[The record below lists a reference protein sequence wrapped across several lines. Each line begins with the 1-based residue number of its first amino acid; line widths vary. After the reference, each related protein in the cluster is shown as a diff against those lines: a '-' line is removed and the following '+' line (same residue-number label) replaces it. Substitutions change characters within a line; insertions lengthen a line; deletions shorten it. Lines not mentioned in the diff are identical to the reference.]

1 MTELRYGGDQ
11 AAEAMAWQRAI
22 VKFAKSYALAAGGG
36 PLKVDGW
43 IGDDD
48 AKVAAEYRRRRN
60 LDGANLPAPPR
71 GVVVTHEEYSALV
84 DWRDVAPP
92 KPRHLGLMFRGT
104 GGIIGQDPVSRVC
117 QGATDLIEERNPDF
131 PASMGGLPPGAPGTP
146 SAQKAIQI
154 GVASGR
160 REIQS
165 GRTFILGGYSL
176 GAIVAAMLRAE
187 LEPGGPLAAYR
198 QNYVCGFTIGGPSRA
213 FGHTYYLGSIP
224 NGRGISDFQLPQAC
238 CTWDW
243 CDLVHPDDMYGNVPL
258 GDAGNIMTAIYQ
270 AVTATELS
278 DPLGTVQAIVAAI
291 PKVLAEAGVSIPL
304 LTQLGAGALSGN
316 PAAMAGVL
324 LPILAS
330 TLTGLVGG
338 AAGGQLTGP
347 AAAVQAAII
356 ALKFAVSGTAAH
368 INYHAWEVWP
378 GQTYLGLAIQHVR
391 DWAGRTP
398 VRA

>member
-11 AAEAMAWQRAI
+11 AAEAVAWQRAI
-22 VKFAKSYALAAGGG
+22 VKFAPSYALAATGG
-36 PLKVDGW
+36 PLKADGW

-48 AKVAAEYRRRRN
+48 AKVAAEYRRRR
-60 LDGANLPAPPR
+60 GLPAPPR
-71 GVVVTHEEYSALV
+71 GIVVTHEEYAALV
-84 DWRDVAPP
+84 KNAPIPP

-104 GGIIGQDPVSRVC
+104 GGVIGQDYVSRVC
-117 QGATDLIEERNPDF
+117 QGAADLIEERNPEF

-165 GRTFILGGYSL
+165 GRSFILGGYSL

-198 QNYVCGFTIGGPSRA
+198 DNYVCGFTIGGPSRA
-213 FGHTYYLGSIP
+213 FGHTYYLGAIP

-258 GDAGNIMTAIYQ
+258 GDAGDIMTAIYQ
-270 AVTATELS
+270 AVTNTQLP
-278 DPLGTVQAIVAAI
+278 DPLGTLQAIIAAI
-291 PKVLAEAGVSIPL
+291 PKVLFEAGVSIPL
-304 LTQLGAGALSGN
+304 LTQLGAGVLSGN
-316 PAAMAGVL
+316 PAALAGVL
-324 LPILAS
+324 LPVLVSALPGLI
-330 TLTGLVGG
+330 TGQQGE
-338 AAGGQLTGP
+338 LTGP

-356 ALKFAVSGTAAH
+356 ALKFAASGTAAH
-368 INYHAWEVWP
+368 VNYHAWEVWP
-378 GQTYLGLAIQHVR
+378 GQTYLGLGIQHVR

-398 VRA
+398 VRN

>member
-1 MTELRYGGDQ
+1 MTALRYGGGQ

-22 VKFAKSYALAAGGG
+22 VAFAPSYALSAAGG

-48 AKVAAEYRRRRN
+48 AKVAAEYRRRR
-60 LDGANLPAPPR
+60 GLPAPPS
-71 GVVVTHEEYSALV
+71 GIVVTHEEYGALV
-84 DWRDVAPP
+84 KTAPP
-92 KPRHLGLMFRGT
+92 QPKPKHLGIVFRGT
-104 GGIIGQDPVSRVC
+104 GGVIGEDYVSRVC
-117 QGATDLIEERNPDF
+117 QGAGDLIEERNPDF

-154 GVASGR
+154 GAASGR

-176 GAIVAAMLRAE
+176 GAIVAAQLRAE

-198 QNYVCGFTIGGPSRA
+198 QNYVCGFTLGGPARA
-213 FGHTYYLGSIP
+213 FGHTYYLGAIP

-243 CDLVHPDDMYGNVPL
+243 CDLAHPDDMYANVPL
-258 GDAGNIMTAIYQ
+258 GDAGDIMTAIYQ
-270 AVTATELS
+270 AVTNAQLS
-278 DPLGTVQAIVAAI
+278 DPLGTLQAIIAAI
-291 PKVLAEAGVSIPL
+291 PKVLLEAGVSIPL

-324 LPILAS
+324 LPVLLS
-330 TLTGLVGG
+330 TLPGLLGG
-338 AAGGQLTGP
+338 NPNELTGP

-356 ALKFAVSGTAAH
+356 ALKFAASGTAAH

-398 VRA
+398 VRN

>member
-1 MTELRYGGDQ
+1 MTELRYGGEQ
-11 AAEAMAWQRAI
+11 AAQAMAWQRAI
-22 VKFAKSYALAAGGG
+22 RDFAKSYALAADGG

-48 AKVAAEYRRRRN
+48 AKVAAEYRHRRR
-60 LDGANLPAPPR
+60 LPAPPTDI
-71 GVVVTHEEYSALV
+71 VVTHEEYGALV
-84 DWRDVAPP
+84 KTAPPQP
-92 KPRHLGLMFRGT
+92 KPRHLGIVFRGT
-104 GGIIGQDPVSRVC
+104 GGIIGQDYVSQVC
-117 QGATDLIEERNPDF
+117 QHVGDLIEERNPEF
-131 PASMGGLPPGAPGTP
+131 PASMGGLPPGAAGTP

-165 GRTFILGGYSL
+165 GRSFILGGYSL

-213 FGHTYYLGSIP
+213 FGHTYYLGAIP

-243 CDLVHPDDMYGNVPL
+243 CDLAHPDDMWTNVPL
-258 GDAGNIMTAIYQ
+258 GDAGDIMTAIYR
-270 AVTATELS
+270 AVTNTQLS
-278 DPLGTVQAIVAAI
+278 DPLGTLQAILVAI
-291 PKVLAEAGVSIPL
+291 PTVLLEAGVSIPL

-316 PAAMAGVL
+316 PVAMAGVL
-324 LPILAS
+324 LPVLMSA
-330 TLTGLVGG
+330 LPGLIGG
-338 AAGGQLTGP
+338 HGGELTGP

-398 VRA
+398 VRN

>member
-1 MTELRYGGDQ
+1 MTELRYGGAQ
-11 AAEAMAWQRAI
+11 AAEAMAWQSAI
-22 VKFAKSYALAAGGG
+22 VAFAPSYARAANGG

-48 AKVAAEYRRRRN
+48 AAVAAEYRRRR
-60 LDGANLPAPPR
+60 GLPDPPR
-71 GVVVTHEEYSALV
+71 GIVVTHEEYGALV
-84 DWRDVAPP
+84 KTAPAPP
-92 KPRHLGLMFRGT
+92 KPRHLGIMFRGT
-104 GGIIGQDPVSRVC
+104 GGVIGQDPVSRVC
-117 QGATDLIEERNPDF
+117 QGAADLIEERNPDF

-213 FGHTYYLGSIP
+213 FGHTYYLGAIP

-258 GDAGNIMTAIYQ
+258 GDAGDIMTAIYQ
-270 AVTATELS
+270 AVTATQLS
-278 DPLGTVQAIVAAI
+278 DPIGTVQAIVAAI

-304 LTQLGAGALSGN
+304 LAQLGAGALSGN

-324 LPILAS
+324 LPVLAS

-356 ALKFAVSGTAAH
+356 ALKFAASGTAAH
-368 INYHAWEVWP
+368 INYGAWEVWP

-398 VRA
+398 VRS

>member
-1 MTELRYGGDQ
+1 MTELRYGGAQ

-22 VKFAKSYALAAGGG
+22 VAFAPSYARAANGG

-48 AKVAAEYRRRRN
+48 ARVAVEYRRRR
-60 LDGANLPAPPR
+60 GLPAPPR
-71 GVVVTHEEYSALV
+71 GIVVTHEEYGALV
-84 DWRDVAPP
+84 KTAPEPP

-104 GGIIGQDPVSRVC
+104 GGVIGQDPVSRVC
-117 QGATDLIEERNPDF
+117 QGAADLIEERNPDF

-165 GRTFILGGYSL
+165 GRSFILGGYSL

-213 FGHTYYLGSIP
+213 FGHTYYLGAIP

-243 CDLVHPDDMYGNVPL
+243 CDLVHPDDMYGNVPI
-258 GDAGNIMTAIYQ
+258 GDAGDIMTAIYQ
-270 AVTATELS
+270 AVTATQLS

-291 PKVLAEAGVSIPL
+291 PKVLGEAGVSIPL
-304 LTQLGAGALSGN
+304 LAQLGTGALSGN

-324 LPILAS
+324 LPVLVS

-356 ALKFAVSGTAAH
+356 ALKFAASGTAAH

-398 VRA
+398 VRN

>member
-1 MTELRYGGDQ
+1 MTELRYGGAQ

-22 VKFAKSYALAAGGG
+22 VAFAPSYARAANGG

-48 AKVAAEYRRRRN
+48 ANVAAEYRRRR
-60 LDGANLPAPPR
+60 GLPAPPR
-71 GVVVTHEEYSALV
+71 GIVVTHEEYGALV
-84 DWRDVAPP
+84 KTAPEPP
-92 KPRHLGLMFRGT
+92 KARHLGLMFRGT
-104 GGIIGQDPVSRVC
+104 GGVIGQDPVSRVC
-117 QGATDLIEERNPDF
+117 QRAADLIEERNPDF

-165 GRTFILGGYSL
+165 GRSFILGGYSL

-187 LEPGGPLAAYR
+187 LEPGGLLAAYR

-213 FGHTYYLGSIP
+213 FGHTYYLGAIP

-258 GDAGNIMTAIYQ
+258 GDAGDIMTAIYQ
-270 AVTATELS
+270 AVTATQLS

-304 LTQLGAGALSGN
+304 LTQLGAGALAGN

-324 LPILAS
+324 LPVLAS
-330 TLTGLVGG
+330 TLTGLIGP
-338 AAGGQLTGP
+338 AGGQLTGP

-356 ALKFAVSGTAAH
+356 ALKFAASGTAAH

-398 VRA
+398 VHN

>member
-1 MTELRYGGDQ
+1 MTELRYGGAQ

-22 VKFAKSYALAAGGG
+22 VKFAPAYALSATGG

-48 AKVAAEYRRRRN
+48 AKVAAEYRLRRG
-60 LDGANLPAPPR
+60 LSAPPR
-71 GVVVTHEEYSALV
+71 GVVVTHEEYGALV
-84 DWRDVAPP
+84 KTAPPAP
-92 KPRHLGLMFRGT
+92 KPRHLGIVFRGT
-104 GGIIGQDPVSRVC
+104 GGIIGQDYVSRVC
-117 QGATDLIEERNPDF
+117 QGAADLIEERNPDF

-154 GVASGR
+154 GLAAGR

-165 GRTFILGGYSL
+165 GRSFVLGGYSL
-176 GAIVAAMLRAE
+176 GAIPAAMLRAE

-198 QNYVCGFTIGGPSRA
+198 QNYVCGFTFGSPARA
-213 FGHTYYLGSIP
+213 FGHTYYLGAIP
-224 NGRGISDFQLPQAC
+224 NGRGISDFTMPPATLG
-238 CTWDW
+238 WDW
-243 CDLVHPDDMYGNVPL
+243 CDLAHPDDMYANVPL
-258 GDAGNIMTAIYQ
+258 GDAGDIMTAIYQ
-270 AVTATELS
+270 AVTNTQLS
-278 DPLGTVQAIVAAI
+278 DPLGTLQAIIAAI
-291 PKVLAEAGVSIPL
+291 PKVLLESGVSIPL

-316 PAAMAGVL
+316 PVAMAGVL
-324 LPILAS
+324 LPILMS
-330 TLTGLVGG
+330 VLPGLI
-338 AAGGQLTGP
+338 GGQAGELTGP

-398 VRA
+398 VRN

>member
-1 MTELRYGGDQ
+1 MTELRYGGAQ

-22 VKFAKSYALAAGGG
+22 VAFAPSYARAANGG

-48 AKVAAEYRRRRN
+48 ANVAAEYRRRR
-60 LDGANLPAPPR
+60 GLPAPPR
-71 GVVVTHEEYSALV
+71 GIVVTHEEYGALV
-84 DWRDVAPP
+84 KTAPEPP
-92 KPRHLGLMFRGT
+92 KARHLGLMFRGT
-104 GGIIGQDPVSRVC
+104 GGVIGQDPVSRVC
-117 QGATDLIEERNPDF
+117 QGAADLIEERNPDF

-165 GRTFILGGYSL
+165 GRSFILGGYSL

-213 FGHTYYLGSIP
+213 FGHTYYLGAIP

-258 GDAGNIMTAIYQ
+258 GDAGDIMTAIYQ
-270 AVTATELS
+270 AVTATQLS
-278 DPLGTVQAIVAAI
+278 DPIGTLQAIIAAI

-304 LTQLGAGALSGN
+304 LTQLSVGALSGN

-324 LPILAS
+324 LPVLVS
-330 TLTGLVGG
+330 TLAGLVGG
-338 AAGGQLTGP
+338 ATGGQLTGP

-356 ALKFAVSGTAAH
+356 ALKFAASGTAAH

-378 GQTYLGLAIQHVR
+378 GQTSLGLAIQHVR

-398 VRA
+398 VRN